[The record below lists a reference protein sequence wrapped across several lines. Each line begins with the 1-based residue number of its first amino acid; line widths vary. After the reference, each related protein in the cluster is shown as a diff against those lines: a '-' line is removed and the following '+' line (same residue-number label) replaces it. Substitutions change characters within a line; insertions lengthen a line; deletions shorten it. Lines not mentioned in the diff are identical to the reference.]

1 MVGYTEEAQLGW
13 RAGRVPAWVA
23 MAAGRTFRNAAL
35 INEEEFLMVE
45 TVDVVVLGMGPGGE
59 AAAGDLAEAGLSVV
73 GIDARLV
80 GGECPYYGCIP
91 SKMMIRAGNSL
102 AEGRRIRGLAG
113 VAVVRPDWAPVAE
126 RIRSEATDN
135 WDDTVAV
142 ERFTSKGGRFV
153 RGRGTITGPLTVS
166 AAGQEFTA
174 RRAIIINT
182 GTEPAIPPI
191 PGLADVPYW
200 TNREA
205 VAAVEAPES
214 LIVVGGGAI
223 GAELAQAFARFG
235 SKVSVLEAAPGLLPP
250 EEPDAGKLLGDVF
263 AEEGIDV
270 HVGVRI
276 ERVHHSAGTFKVDV
290 GGSTVTAGKLLVA
303 TGRTTNL
310 DALGVAALGLDPAPR
325 FLDPDAQ
332 MRIADGVY
340 AIGDITGKG
349 AFTHVSMYQAAIAAA
364 HILGQDPDPAEYHA
378 VPRVT
383 FTDPEIGS
391 VGMTEAQARA
401 GGLNVRVGSTDLTTS
416 ARGWIHKSGNQGFI
430 KLVEDADCGV
440 LVGATSAG
448 PAGGEVLSALTL
460 AVHARIP
467 VSTLRRMIYA
477 YPTFHR
483 AIEDALD
490 GLE

>member
-1 MVGYTEEAQLGW
+1 MAEE
-13 RAGRVPAWVA
+13 
-23 MAAGRTFRNAAL
+23 
-35 INEEEFLMVE
+35 
-45 TVDVVVLGMGPGGE
+45 VDVVVIGMGPGGE
-59 AAAGDLAEAGLSVV
+59 AAAGELAEAGLSVV
-73 GIDARLV
+73 GIEGRLV

-113 VAVVRPDWAPVAE
+113 DADVRQDWAPVAD
-126 RIRSEATDN
+126 RIRSEATDD

-142 ERFTSKGGRFV
+142 DRFTAKGGRFV
-153 RGRGTITGPLTVS
+153 RGRGRITGPRTVS
-166 AAGQEFTA
+166 AAGREFTA
-174 RRAIIINT
+174 RRAVVINT
-182 GTEPAIPPI
+182 GTEPMIPPI

-205 VAAVEAPES
+205 IAATEVPES
-214 LIVVGGGAI
+214 LIVIGGGAI

-235 SKVSVLEAAPGLLPP
+235 TRVSVVEAAPGLLPP
-250 EEPDAGKLLGDVF
+250 EEPEAGKLLEGVLR
-263 AEEGIDV
+263 EEGIDV
-270 HVGVRI
+270 QVGARI
-276 ERVHHSAGTFKVDV
+276 ESVRHSAGTFTVAF
-290 GGSTVTAGKLLVA
+290 GGSTLSAGRLLVA
-303 TGRTTNL
+303 AGRTTNL
-310 DALGVAALGLDPAPR
+310 ESLGVAALGLDPAAR
-325 FLDPDAQ
+325 FLDPDGH

-349 AFTHVSMYQAAIAAA
+349 AFTHVSMYQASIAAA
-364 HILGQDPDPAEYHA
+364 HILDQDPAPAEYHA

-383 FTDPEIGS
+383 FTDPEVGS
-391 VGMTEAQARA
+391 VGMTEEQAR
-401 GGLNVRVGSTDLTTS
+401 GNGMSVRVGFTDLATS
-416 ARGWIHKSGNQGFI
+416 ARGWIHKSGIQGFI
-430 KLVEDADCGV
+430 KLVEDADEGV

-448 PAGGEVLSALTL
+448 PAGGEVLSALAL

-490 GLE
+490 RLE